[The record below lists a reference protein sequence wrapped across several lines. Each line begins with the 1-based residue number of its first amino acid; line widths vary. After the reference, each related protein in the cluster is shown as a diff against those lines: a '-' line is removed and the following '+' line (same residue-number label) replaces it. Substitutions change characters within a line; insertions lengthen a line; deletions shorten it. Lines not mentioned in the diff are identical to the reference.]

1 MSNSG
6 ACSTIVEELREML
19 TQERSSRVKAESRAV
34 EAESRALEIA
44 EQLRQSHLQL
54 RESSDAL
61 EHEVQRAKAVF
72 DSAAEGIIIFDDSG
86 RMESMNKA
94 AEIIFGIT
102 IGTESFDVTLY
113 SVQDL
118 FVDFLRCESEA
129 EDCLATRVR
138 ESMGHSVETDC
149 RRVDGS
155 TIPVELVMGQFS
167 HGDRRWYS
175 GIVRDLSR
183 KRVLEA
189 QLSQAQKLESV
200 GQLAAGIAH
209 ELNTPIQFVGD
220 NTRFLKD
227 SFATIEKVFL
237 ELDGMIDAPEE
248 SQCSLSSMSQRLR
261 ELYQSSDLSFVRE
274 EIPRAIDQTLE
285 GAENVARIVRAMKV
299 FSHPGSKELQQI
311 DLNSALESTITVSRN
326 EWKYCAK
333 VKTDFAIDLP
343 KLHCLP
349 AELNQAFL
357 NILVNG
363 AHAIQSKGSD
373 EQGLLTVST
382 RSDGVNIYV
391 DISDTGTGIPEGIRN
406 RIFDPFFTTKG
417 VGKGTGQGLAIAYNV
432 VVEIHKGK
440 LFFDTKEGGGATFH
454 IELPLKHQTKP
465 VHSLNDKTVND
476 VVNNTTNP
484 LKTINGV
491 SQTPIPGVLL

>member
-1 MSNSG
+1 
-6 ACSTIVEELREML
+6 
-19 TQERSSRVKAESRAV
+19 
-34 EAESRALEIA
+34 
-44 EQLRQSHLQL
+44 
-54 RESSDAL
+54 
-61 EHEVQRAKAVF
+61 
-72 DSAAEGIIIFDDSG
+72 
-86 RMESMNKA
+86 MNKA
-94 AEIIFGIT
+94 AEVIFGIS
-102 IGTESFDVTLY
+102 IGPLSSDSTVFT
-113 SVQDL
+113 VQDL
-118 FVDFLRCESEA
+118 LVDFLRCDSKT
-129 EDCLATRVR
+129 EDCLASRVN
-138 ESMGHSVETDC
+138 ETMGRSVETDC
-149 RRVDGS
+149 KRADGS

-167 HGDRRWYS
+167 HGNQRWYS

-189 QLSQAQKLESV
+189 QLAQAQKLESV

-227 SFATIEKVFL
+227 SFATIERVFQ
-237 ELDGMIDAPEE
+237 ELDSMIEAAECD
-248 SQCSLSSMSQRLR
+248 SGSRLSERLR
-261 ELYQSSDLSFVRE
+261 EIYQTCDLSFVRE

-333 VKTDFAIDLP
+333 VRTDFAVELP

-363 AHAIQSKGSD
+363 AHAIQSKGND
-373 EQGLLTVST
+373 ELGLLTVST
-382 RSDGVNIYV
+382 RSDGASIYV
-391 DISDTGTGIPEGIRN
+391 DISDTGTGIPDSIRN

-432 VVEIHKGK
+432 VVEMHKGR
-440 LFFDTKEGGGATFH
+440 LYFDTNEGMGTTFH
-454 IELPLKHQTKP
+454 IVLPLNLLSTKNSTP
-465 VHSLNDKTVND
+465 PNDRLRKG
-476 VVNNTTNP
+476 VVDEKLNP
-484 LKTINGV
+484 LTTMTDIPN
-491 SQTPIPGVLL
+491 PPNPGVLL

>member
-1 MSNSG
+1 MNNSG

-19 TQERSSRVKAESRAV
+19 TQERSSRIKAESRAV
-34 EAESRALEIA
+34 EAEARSREIA
-44 EQLRQSHLQL
+44 EQLRESNLRL
-54 RESSDAL
+54 RENSDAL

-72 DSAAEGIIIFDDSG
+72 DSAAEGIIIFDDGG
-86 RMESMNKA
+86 RIESMNKA
-94 AEIIFGIT
+94 AEVIFGIAV
-102 IGTESFDVTLY
+102 GTTSIDSNIFN
-113 SVQDL
+113 VQNL
-118 FVDFLRCESEA
+118 LVDFLRCESET
-129 EDCLATRVR
+129 EDCLATRIR
-138 ESMGHSVETDC
+138 ETMGRSVETDC
-149 RRVDGS
+149 KRADGS

-167 HGDRRWYS
+167 HGNQRWYS

-189 QLSQAQKLESV
+189 QLAQAQKLESV

-227 SFATIEKVFL
+227 SFATIELVFR
-237 ELDGMIDAPEE
+237 ELDGMIEAAERDSVSPL
-248 SQCSLSSMSQRLR
+248 LSERLR
-261 ELYQSSDLSFVRE
+261 ELYKSSDLSFVRE

-299 FSHPGSKELQQI
+299 FSHPGSKELQHI

-333 VKTDFAIDLP
+333 VKTDFAVDLP

-363 AHAIQSKGSD
+363 AHAIQTKGAD
-373 EQGLLTVST
+373 EHGLLTVST
-382 RSDGVNIYV
+382 RTDGVNICV

-432 VVEIHKGK
+432 VVEMHKGK
-440 LFFDTKEGGGATFH
+440 LFFETKEGIGTTFH
-454 IELPLKHQTKP
+454 IVLPLNLLSTKR
-465 VHSLNDKTVND
+465 SALSNDRPHTESVD
-476 VVNNTTNP
+476 DTLNP
-484 LKTINGV
+484 LTTMKDI
-491 SQTPIPGVLL
+491 SQPPNPGVLL

>member
-1 MSNSG
+1 MNNSG

-19 TQERSSRVKAESRAV
+19 TQERSSRIKAECRAA
-34 EAESRALEIA
+34 EAESRTLEMA
-44 EQLRQSHLQL
+44 EQLRQSNVKLQQN
-54 RESSDAL
+54 SDAL

-94 AEIIFGIT
+94 AEVIFGLANSGASYDASKFT
-102 IGTESFDVTLY
+102 
-113 SVQDL
+113 VQDL
-118 FVDFLRCESEA
+118 FVDFLRCESVA
-129 EDCLATRVR
+129 ENCLATRVR
-138 ESMGHSVETDC
+138 ESIGKSVETDC
-149 RRVDGS
+149 KRVDGG
-155 TIPVELVMGQFS
+155 TIPVELVMGEFS
-167 HGDRRWYS
+167 HGDQRWYS

-189 QLSQAQKLESV
+189 QLAQAQKLESV

-237 ELDGMIDAPEE
+237 ELDSMLET
-248 SQCSLSSMSQRLR
+248 SQGEFSLATFSNRLR
-261 ELYQSSDLSFVRE
+261 ELYQSCDLGFVRE

-333 VKTDFAIDLP
+333 VKTDFASDLP

-363 AHAIQSKGSD
+363 SHAIQAKGAD

-382 RSDGVNIYV
+382 RTDGTNIYV
-391 DISDTGTGIPEGIRN
+391 DITDTGTGIPEGIRN

-432 VVEIHKGK
+432 VVEMHKGK
-440 LFFDTKEGGGATFH
+440 LYFDTQEGVGTTFH
-454 IELPLKHQTKP
+454 IVLPLNLRTKQTGAP
-465 VHSLNDKTVND
+465 SNAPRSEMPNDAFH
-476 VVNNTTNP
+476 P
-484 LKTINGV
+484 LKSLSSV
-491 SQTPIPGVLL
+491 STPPNPGILL